1 MLAARMH
8 EYQKPLKL
16 EQVQEA
22 KNLSGENVLV
32 KVGGAGICRTDIQMI
47 DGYFREYLD
56 LELPCTPGHEIAG
69 WVEEVGYSVPE
80 NFIKK
85 GDLVVVYGGQGCGIC
100 SQCKGFRHYT
110 AEDRH
115 LK

>member
-8 EYQKPLKL
+8 EYHKPLVL

-32 KVGGAGICRTDIQMI
+32 KVGGAGICRTDLQMI

-56 LELPCTPGHEIAG
+56 LDYLLHLVMKLQDGLKR
-69 WVEEVGYSVPE
+69 SVIW
-80 NFIKK
+80 F
-85 GDLVVVYGGQGCGIC
+85 
-100 SQCKGFRHYT
+100 
-110 AEDRH
+110 
-115 LK
+115 LKILSKEAT

>member
-32 KVGGAGICRTDIQMI
+32 KVGGAGICLTDMQMI
-47 DGYFREYLD
+47 DGYFR
-56 LELPCTPGHEIAG
+56 
-69 WVEEVGYSVPE
+69 VS
-80 NFIKK
+80 
-85 GDLVVVYGGQGCGIC
+85 
-100 SQCKGFRHYT
+100 
-110 AEDRH
+110 
-115 LK
+115 